1 MNGIGKKGF
10 QRKKF
15 GKQLLDTS
23 ECMRLVVY
31 EEWKALKMEDGE
43 LVKKHTYQ
51 LLQIIIDT
59 LW

>member
-1 MNGIGKKGF
+1 
-10 QRKKF
+10 
-15 GKQLLDTS
+15 LDTS